1 MVLIGSHV
9 SMSGKEMLFGSVK
22 EALSYGANVFMV
34 YTGAP
39 QNTRRK
45 DIEAFMID
53 KAYELISQS
62 DIEYFTIH
70 APYIVNLAN
79 TTKQGY
85 HDFAIE
91 FLKSEV
97 ERAQALGA
105 HQMTLH
111 PGSHVGAGED
121 IGIQQIIHG
130 LNQVIEPKQTVHI
143 SLETMAGKG
152 TELGKSFEQ
161 IAEIISGVT
170 HSEKLSVTFDSC
182 HVYDT
187 GYDIV
192 TDLDGVLNEFDKIIG
207 LDRLG
212 VIHINDSKFGL
223 GSHKDRHA
231 NIGQGT
237 IGFET
242 IHKLVHHP
250 QLSHLPKILETPWIP
265 VEEGSKTKIAPYEAE
280 IAMIKEGQYNPQFIE
295 KLIQQNQN

>member
-70 APYIVNLAN
+70 ASYIVNLAN

-182 HVYDT
+182 HVYDS

>member
-70 APYIVNLAN
+70 APYIINLAN

-182 HVYDT
+182 HVYDS